1 MMNDGYS
8 LADLA
13 AVNNEGFG
21 GYGAWWIIIL
31 FLFAFMNGG
40 FGFNNVGDF
49 GQYATAASQQQI
61 LFGQEFQ
68 NLYDKIDRT
77 SNGVCDSTFALNSAI
92 KDAQSSLGTAIAGE
106 GRALQQQVSNSTCD
120 ITRNIDSVRYDMANY
135 NAGILA
141 TIKEDGEATRKMMYE
156 NKIENLQ
163 SQINQL
169 QLQNAMCG
177 EVKYPSSTTYA
188 MNNPFCGCAQGQF

>member
-21 GYGAWWIIIL
+21 GNGAWWIIIL

-68 NLYDKIDRT
+68 NLYDKKKKKVARLSYIFCR
-77 SNGVCDSTFALNSAI
+77 
-92 KDAQSSLGTAIAGE
+92 KDWKA
-106 GRALQQQVSNSTCD
+106 
-120 ITRNIDSVRYDMANY
+120 
-135 NAGILA
+135 
-141 TIKEDGEATRKMMYE
+141 
-156 NKIENLQ
+156 
-163 SQINQL
+163 
-169 QLQNAMCG
+169 
-177 EVKYPSSTTYA
+177 
-188 MNNPFCGCAQGQF
+188 